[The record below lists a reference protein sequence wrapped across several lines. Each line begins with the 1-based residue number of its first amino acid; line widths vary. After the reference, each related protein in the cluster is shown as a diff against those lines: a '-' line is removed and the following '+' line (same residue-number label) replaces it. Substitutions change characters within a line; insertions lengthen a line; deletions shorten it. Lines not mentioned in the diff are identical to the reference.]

1 MSRAARTAFVFAG
14 GGVLGAVEVGML
26 RALLETAHVPDLVV
40 GASAGAINAAYFAL
54 DPTLEGIQQLGML
67 WTQCSTRTAFP
78 FSTYRIARALL
89 GIESSLVSPIA
100 LRRLLE
106 RHFGDRNVAD
116 AVVPCHIV
124 AADALTGM
132 PVTPS
137 HGRIVDAVLASA
149 AIPMV
154 FPAVPT
160 LDGLLIDGGVASNT
174 PIEVARILGAER
186 IVVLPTGFTCTLR
199 DPPRHPI
206 SSLLHTW
213 SLMIAR
219 QLADET
225 RRLTRDTV
233 VRIVPP
239 LCPLPVRAYDFSQS
253 ATLIAQAYE
262 QTLQWLHNGGL
273 DTAPDVRR
281 LLPHSHAG

>member
-14 GGVLGAVEVGML
+14 GGALGAVEVGML
-26 RALLETAHVPDLVV
+26 RALLEAAHVPDLVV

-54 DPTLEGIQQLGML
+54 DPTLEGIQRLGML
-67 WTQCSTRTAFP
+67 WNQCSTRAVFP

-106 RHFGDRNVAD
+106 RHFGDRDVAD
-116 AVVPCHIV
+116 AIVPCHIV

-132 PVTPS
+132 PVTLS
-137 HGRIVDAVLASA
+137 HGRIVDAVVASS

-160 LDGLLIDGGVASNT
+160 LDGLLIDGGVSSNT
-174 PIEVARILGAER
+174 PLEVARNLGAER

-199 DPPRHPI
+199 DPPRHPLA
-206 SSLLHTW
+206 SLLHTW

-225 RRLTRDTV
+225 RRLTGDVV

-239 LCPLPVRAYDFSQS
+239 LCPLPVSAYDFSQS
-253 ATLIAQAYE
+253 AMLIEQAYG
-262 QTLQWLHNGGL
+262 QTLQWLNDGGL
-273 DTAPDVRR
+273 DIEPDVRR